1 MAAAPGVC
9 CPPPATASLAPPE
22 ALAAHFPPVVL
33 SFRRFAV
40 TTPTPAASSP
50 SPSSQPPATG
60 PTPPPTSATTRET
73 PAFGWSTY
81 AERVNGRFA
90 MVGFA
95 AVLLIEWLSRD
106 TFLHWAGL
114 VP

>member
-1 MAAAPGVC
+1 M
-9 CPPPATASLAPPE
+9 
-22 ALAAHFPPVVL
+22 
-33 SFRRFAV
+33 
-40 TTPTPAASSP
+40 SSP
-50 SPSSQPPATG
+50 SPSDPSALEG
-60 PTPPPTSATTRET
+60 PSPEDTSPDRATSATTLDP
-73 PAFGWSTY
+73 PAFGWSAY

-95 AVLLIEWLSRD
+95 SVLLIERLTHD

>member
-1 MAAAPGVC
+1 MTWDVMPD
-9 CPPPATASLAPPE
+9 PMPAE
-22 ALAAHFPPVVL
+22 
-33 SFRRFAV
+33 
-40 TTPTPAASSP
+40 TPAPNPTTSS
-50 SPSSQPPATG
+50 S
-60 PTPPPTSATTRET
+60 TSATTGDI
-73 PAFGWSTY
+73 PAFGWSGY

-95 AVLLIEWLSRD
+95 ALLLIEAISGD

>member
-1 MAAAPGVC
+1 MSSSPNQ
-9 CPPPATASLAPPE
+9 PTASGATG
-22 ALAAHFPPVVL
+22 
-33 SFRRFAV
+33 S
-40 TTPTPAASSP
+40 TTPP
-50 SPSSQPPATG
+50 G
-60 PTPPPTSATTRET
+60 TSATTHDV
-73 PAFGWSTY
+73 PDFGWSAY

-95 AVLLIEWLSRD
+95 AVLVIEALSGD

>member
-1 MAAAPGVC
+1 MPDPMPAET
-9 CPPPATASLAPPE
+9 PATN
-22 ALAAHFPPVVL
+22 
-33 SFRRFAV
+33 
-40 TTPTPAASSP
+40 
-50 SPSSQPPATG
+50 
-60 PTPPPTSATTRET
+60 PPTSATTSAT
-73 PAFGWSTY
+73 TGDIPAFGWSGY

-95 AVLLIEWLSRD
+95 ALLLIEAISGD